1 MSLSGLKNSVKK
13 KISKRLGRGTGS
25 GRGKT
30 SGRGHKGAGQR
41 KGTMHYIGH
50 LGDNVPLFRKIPKRG
65 FTSVTDNFYQIVN
78 LDDIAAKLKGKKE
91 ITPQELKEAHLI
103 RSLHKKVKILARSK
117 KEVKLSGVIKAH
129 KFSQKARELIEK
141 AGGTAEC
148 LTQ

>member
-1 MSLSGLKNSVKK
+1 MNLSKLPTHVGTKSP
-13 KISKRLGRGTGS
+13 KRLGRGTGS

-41 KGTMHYIGH
+41 KGTVHYIGH

-65 FTSVTDNFYQIVN
+65 FTSVTKNDYQVVN
-78 LDDIAAKLKGKKE
+78 LEDIAARLKGKKE
-91 ITPQELKEAHLI
+91 VSPKELKEVNLI
-103 RSLHKKVKILARSK
+103 SSVYKKVKVLAR
-117 KEVKLSGVIKAH
+117 VKGDFSLTGTIKAH
-129 KFSQKARELIEK
+129 KFSKKAKELIEK